1 MLLFHWNREKNL
13 IKNHQCSAEN
23 NYFISEYIIC
33 HCQNIVLKNIT
44 IPKIVITNHSKLN
57 SVQLVKKDISNPF
70 INFLSSFGCTY
81 FAQFYGIYFTTYPA
95 CIPNNLHSS
104 EIRGLCF
111 MKFSYLYLVLWKRSF
126 IFFLFEAFLRNPK
139 LVEMGE
145 KFGI

>member
-1 MLLFHWNREKNL
+1 M
-13 IKNHQCSAEN
+13 
-23 NYFISEYIIC
+23 
-33 HCQNIVLKNIT
+33 
-44 IPKIVITNHSKLN
+44 ITNHSKLN

-111 MKFSYLYLVLWKRSF
+111 MKFSYLYLSRIMKTQIGLFSF
-126 IFFLFEAFLRNPK
+126 WSIFEKSEVGRNGGKIWNLIIPKIRQILKHFSGQFHLFLTSYFWSLS
-139 LVEMGE
+139 
-145 KFGI
+145 